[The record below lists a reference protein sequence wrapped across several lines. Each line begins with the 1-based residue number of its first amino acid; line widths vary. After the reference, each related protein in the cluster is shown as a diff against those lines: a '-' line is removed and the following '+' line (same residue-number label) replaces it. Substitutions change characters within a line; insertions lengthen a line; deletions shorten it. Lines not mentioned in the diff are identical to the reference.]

1 MDSLYLNAAPT
12 ATAIEMR
19 RTARSTS
26 VPTDDGRHRRFEPES
41 NVWQLSVVF
50 MVILFYHF

>member
-1 MDSLYLNAAPT
+1 MDSLYLNATPT

-19 RTARSTS
+19 RTATS

-50 MVILFYHF
+50 IVILFYHF